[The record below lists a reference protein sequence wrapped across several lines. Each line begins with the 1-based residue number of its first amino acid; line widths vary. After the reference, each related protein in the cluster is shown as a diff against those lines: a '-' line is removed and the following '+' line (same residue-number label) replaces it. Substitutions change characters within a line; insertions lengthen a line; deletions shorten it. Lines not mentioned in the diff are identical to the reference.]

1 MTTPT
6 TATLAPTNRAII
18 LSIGDELVLGQTIDT
33 NSAWLS
39 QELISLGIFTLYH
52 HTVADDR
59 IAIAE
64 AIKLASTRTKLI
76 LISGGLGPTEDD
88 LTRDALADA
97 MGVKLIQD
105 PASVAQIQA
114 MYTKRGRVMPE
125 KNKVQAMHPVGTT
138 MIPNSCGTAPGI
150 IAWLNSANIYIMP
163 GVPSEMK
170 VMFTTSIKPL
180 VGSLAGSANTIL
192 TAKIN
197 TFGQGESQLAEAL
210 GPALM
215 DRTRNPIVGTTVAD
229 GVVSVRIRS
238 EYPDPKVAR
247 HQLDDTIA
255 QVESKLGAFVYS
267 RDAVRIQETVVNLL
281 KDRALTLATAESC
294 TGGMVAEAI
303 TSVSGSSTV
312 FRGSFITYHND
323 LKIDLGVD
331 PADIR
336 NHGAVSQT
344 VAKAMAIS
352 ALKRSASS
360 IAISTTG
367 IAGPDGG
374 TQDKPVGTVWV
385 ALAYHQ
391 DGAPKAEAWLLF
403 LGGDRETI
411 RDRTTKAALQLIRYH
426 VLGLASD
433 DFLWGKKRPDLA

>member
-1 MTTPT
+1 MTTSSP
-6 TATLAPTNRAII
+6 APASHNRAII

-33 NSAWLS
+33 NSAFLS

-64 AIKLASTRTKLI
+64 AIKLASQRTSLI

-88 LTRDALADA
+88 LTRDALSDA
-97 MGVKLIQD
+97 MGKPLVLD
-105 PASVAQIQA
+105 PISLDQIRA
-114 MYTKRGRVMPE
+114 MYTRRGRTMPD
-125 KNKVQAMHPVGTT
+125 KNKVQAMHPTGST

-150 IAWLNSANIYIMP
+150 IAKVGLATIYIMP

-170 VMFTTSIKPL
+170 VMFATSIKP
-180 VGSLAGSANTIL
+180 VIQSLAGSANTIL

-197 TFGQGESQLAEAL
+197 TFGQGESQLAECL

-229 GVVSVRIRS
+229 GVVSVRVRS
-238 EYPDPKVAR
+238 EFPDPKVAR

-267 RDAVRIQETVVNLL
+267 RNDTRIQETVVNLL
-281 KDRALTLATAESC
+281 KDRGLTLATAESC

-303 TSVSGSSTV
+303 TSVSGSSGV
-312 FRGSFITYHND
+312 FRGGFITYHND
-323 LKIDLGVD
+323 LKADLGVD
-331 PADIR
+331 PEAIR

-344 VAKAMAIS
+344 VAKAMALN
-352 ALKRSASS
+352 ALKRSGSS
-360 IAISTTG
+360 YAVSTTG

-374 TQDKPVGTVWV
+374 TPDKPVGTVWV
-385 ALAYHQ
+385 AIATHKN
-391 DGAPKAEAWLLF
+391 GATLTDAWLLA
-403 LGGDRETI
+403 LAGDRETI
-411 RDRTTKAALQLIRYH
+411 RDRATKAALQLIRYQ
-426 VLGLASD
+426 VLGLQSD
-433 DFLWGKKRPDLA
+433 DFLWGKRRPELP